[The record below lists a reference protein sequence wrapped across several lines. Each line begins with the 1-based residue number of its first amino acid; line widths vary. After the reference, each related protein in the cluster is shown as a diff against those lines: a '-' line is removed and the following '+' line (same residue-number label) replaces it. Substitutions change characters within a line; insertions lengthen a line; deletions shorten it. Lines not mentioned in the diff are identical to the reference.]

1 MLIFL
6 YCKKWIR
13 QDSSTFPICLVI
25 NWQKFEF
32 VWFNG
37 ELVFW
42 VLARERERER
52 KTERLF
58 DGTPIKKESI
68 FDILINSG
76 KIDKNGFMQF
86 KICVTSNKYFL
97 YLELLKTS
105 TVSASI
111 SFSPLLRWSQPWE
124 TFWSEMRLGLKI
136 WRWIYHQQQHVNHHP
151 RLLVYYPN
159 PWLY

>member
-1 MLIFL
+1 
-6 YCKKWIR
+6 
-13 QDSSTFPICLVI
+13 
-25 NWQKFEF
+25 
-32 VWFNG
+32 
-37 ELVFW
+37 
-42 VLARERERER
+42 LARERERER

-111 SFSPLLRWSQPWE
+111 SFSPLLR
-124 TFWSEMRLGLKI
+124 
-136 WRWIYHQQQHVNHHP
+136 
-151 RLLVYYPN
+151 
-159 PWLY
+159 